1 MNRTSFSRTLAAT
14 VAVTAVLNTLASLSM
29 PVRDRKPALVLV
41 LIWLVLLS
49 VHAAAYQF
57 GDRIRSRFGLRLY
70 ALVQGT
76 IIFLVAIAR
85 APTPVTIVVFI
96 VCTIE
101 LIVLAG
107 KEWGTIQITVGAI
120 VLYVIAAFLTSDLY
134 RATTAGLILAM
145 GGMIGHAVAAL
156 IRRSQ
161 PETAAS
167 PISQNGNGA
176 AAQRVS
182 GLSMRETEVLREL
195 VSGAR
200 NSDIANT
207 LGISERTV
215 KAHLATIYQKL
226 GVASR
231 AAAVAAAVQR
241 KLV

>member
-1 MNRTSFSRTLAAT
+1 MNRVSFARALAAT
-14 VAVTAVLNTLASLSM
+14 VAVVAVLNTLAALSM
-29 PVRDRKPALVLV
+29 PVRDRKPALTLVVL
-41 LIWLVLLS
+41 WLVLLS

-57 GDRIRSRFGLRLY
+57 GDRIRSRFGLRVY
-70 ALVQGT
+70 ALVQGI

-134 RATTAGLILAM
+134 RAATAGLLLAM
-145 GGMIGHAVAAL
+145 GGMIGHAIAAL
-156 IRRSQ
+156 IRRS
-161 PETAAS
+161 PDTTAT
-167 PISQNGNGA
+167 PISQNGNGV

-215 KAHLATIYQKL
+215 KAHLVTIYQKL